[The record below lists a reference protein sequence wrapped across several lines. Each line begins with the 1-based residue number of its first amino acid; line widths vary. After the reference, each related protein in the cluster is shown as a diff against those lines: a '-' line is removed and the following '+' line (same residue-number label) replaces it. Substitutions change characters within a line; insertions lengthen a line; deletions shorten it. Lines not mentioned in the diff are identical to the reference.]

1 MSDTIDRAPDV
12 AELPAFDEEGDI
24 RPAFIAQV
32 HAAIEAGD
40 GETLKRIAGDLH
52 EADLGTL
59 IEALPHDDR
68 PKLVGLMGV
77 EFDFAALTEV
87 EDSVREDILEELPNA
102 TIAAALQ
109 ELDSDDA
116 VYILEDMAEEDQEEV
131 LAKLPASDRRVLEKS
146 LDYPDDSAGRRMQTE
161 FVAVPPF
168 WTVGQTIDMLREAQD
183 APESFYALYVVNP
196 AYALVGIV
204 PLDRLLRAKRPTR
217 IEDIMAPA
225 EHVVAATDDQHDA
238 AVLFRTYNL
247 VSVPV
252 TDEAERLVGVLTF
265 DDIVD
270 VVTDEADAEIKAL
283 GGVKAEEELND
294 TVLFIT
300 RSRFAWLLVNLMTA
314 FAASLVLKGF
324 EDQLQQMVALAILA
338 PIVASQGG
346 NAATQTMTVVVRALA
361 TDELT
366 SANTWRII
374 RREVMV
380 GFLNGMAFAAI
391 TGGIAALWFQTFDIG
406 IVIGIAMVMVLV
418 AAALAGVLVPLI
430 LERCGVDP
438 AISSGP
444 FVTTVTDV
452 VGFFAFLGTAALW
465 FGI

>member
-1 MSDTIDRAPDV
+1 
-12 AELPAFDEEGDI
+12 
-24 RPAFIAQV
+24 
-32 HAAIEAGD
+32 
-40 GETLKRIAGDLH
+40 
-52 EADLGTL
+52 
-59 IEALPHDDR
+59 
-68 PKLVGLMGV
+68 
-77 EFDFAALTEV
+77 
-87 EDSVREDILEELPNA
+87 
-102 TIAAALQ
+102 
-109 ELDSDDA
+109 
-116 VYILEDMAEEDQEEV
+116 
-131 LAKLPASDRRVLEKS
+131 
-146 LDYPDDSAGRRMQTE
+146 
-161 FVAVPPF
+161 
-168 WTVGQTIDMLREAQD
+168 
-183 APESFYALYVVNP
+183 
-196 AYALVGIV
+196 
-204 PLDRLLRAKRPTR
+204 
-217 IEDIMAPA
+217 
-225 EHVVAATDDQHDA
+225 
-238 AVLFRTYNL
+238 
-247 VSVPV
+247 
-252 TDEAERLVGVLTF
+252 
-265 DDIVD
+265 
-270 VVTDEADAEIKAL
+270 
-283 GGVKAEEELND
+283 
-294 TVLFIT
+294 
-300 RSRFAWLLVNLMTA
+300 
-314 FAASLVLKGF
+314 
-324 EDQLQQMVALAILA
+324 MVALAILA